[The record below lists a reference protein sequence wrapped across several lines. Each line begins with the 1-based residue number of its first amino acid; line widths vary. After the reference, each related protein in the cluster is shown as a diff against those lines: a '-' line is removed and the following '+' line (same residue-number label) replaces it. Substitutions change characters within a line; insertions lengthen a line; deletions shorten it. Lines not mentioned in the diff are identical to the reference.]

1 MAKVAFRSLRL
12 CPLRMSRHT
21 TNNPQ
26 ELRSRIAFEAARL
39 ISESG
44 IRDYAFAKRK
54 AAARLGISD
63 DFALPKNSEI
73 EDALREHQRLFH
85 ADDQPRRLR
94 TLREAAVE
102 AMRFFAPFEPRL
114 VGAVLDGTAD
124 AHSAVCLHL
133 FSDDPDAPLRLLD
146 EHDIAHEID
155 TRRLRLD
162 RNQEAEFPVVRLVA
176 KKNVIDLTIFAFD
189 GLRQA
194 PPNRINGQPM
204 QRAPLS
210 AVELLL
216 T

>member
-1 MAKVAFRSLRL
+1 
-12 CPLRMSRHT
+12 MSRHT
-21 TNNPQ
+21 TNNSQ
-26 ELRSRIAFEAARL
+26 ELRNRIAFEAARL

-85 ADDQPRRLR
+85 ADDQPRQLR
-94 TLREAAVE
+94 MLREAAVE
-102 AMRFFAPFEPRL
+102 AMRFFASFEPRL

-146 EHDIAHEID
+146 EHGIACETD
-155 TRRLRLD
+155 TRRFRLAWD
-162 RNQEAEFPVVRLVA
+162 QEAELPMARFVA
-176 KKNVIDLTIFAFD
+176 NEIEMDVTIFAYD

-194 PPNRINGQPM
+194 PLNRINGEPE
-204 QRAPLS
+204 QRATLS
-210 AVELLL
+210 KVESLLI
-216 T
+216 

>member
-1 MAKVAFRSLRL
+1 
-12 CPLRMSRHT
+12 MSRHA
-21 TNNPQ
+21 TNNSQ

-54 AAARLGISD
+54 AAARLGIGD

-73 EDALREHQRLFH
+73 EDALREHLRLFH
-85 ADDQPRRLR
+85 ADDQPQRLR
-94 TLREAAVE
+94 MLREAAVE

-146 EHDIAHEID
+146 EHGIACETDI
-155 TRRLRLD
+155 RRFRLTWD
-162 RNQEAEFPVVRLVA
+162 HEAECPVARFVA
-176 KKNVIDLTIFAFD
+176 NEIVMDITIFAYD

-194 PPNRINGQPM
+194 PPNRINGEPE
-204 QRAPLS
+204 QRATLS
-210 AVELLL
+210 KVESLLN
-216 T
+216 